1 MQAIP
6 WKSRCC
12 FLVLLFT
19 LSLLPRASTPA
30 PPDLATD
37 FEKSGGKESP
47 DYAHVMDYVRRL
59 DKAAP
64 WVQVESYG
72 KSPEGRDMQVLIVDS
87 HGRFTPAKAHS
98 GENVVVLVQAGIHA
112 GEIDGQDAG
121 LMLIRA
127 MAVEKTLAPL
137 LDHVTLLFI
146 PMFNIDGHERRS
158 AYNRPNQN
166 GPEVQGFRADATNL
180 NLNRDYLKADTP
192 EMRAWLGLFNKW
204 QPDFF
209 FDCHVTDGAD
219 YQHVVTY
226 TAEVWAS
233 TDSSVATWTAQRYV
247 KALEPLMAAAGMPL
261 CPYANFRKD
270 NDPKS
275 GMKAGPAT
283 PRFSTGYCA
292 LRDRPAVLIETHM
305 LKDYATR
312 VKGTY
317 EMLRTSLQVINAEHA
332 TLRNVIA
339 GADARAATLEKKQL
353 PLAFDTVFTDSTMF
367 DFLGLDYYTDKS
379 DITGGDWVHFTTTPR
394 TMRIPYFTTQQVT
407 AQAVVPAAYIVPAQ
421 WTVVIDRLTAHGV
434 RFTRLD
440 RPVTMDVSTYRFS
453 NPVWEAKP
461 FEGHHSVKYNL
472 TPVVEKMTFAP
483 GSVVVDTAQPL
494 ARVAVNLLEPA
505 APDALVRWGYMDSCF
520 EQKEY
525 FENYAF
531 EKVIRKM
538 LADSP
543 QLAADFREAKADTAL
558 ANHPDKIRRWFYE
571 RSPWYERTA
580 GLYPVG
586 RIIDRSVL
594 TTLPLHQ
601 GRS

>member
-1 MQAIP
+1 MQAIS
-6 WKSRCC
+6 WKSFFR

-19 LSLLPRASTPA
+19 LTLLPRSSTPA
-30 PPDLATD
+30 PPDLVTD
-37 FEKSGGKESP
+37 FEKSGGKDSP
-47 DYAHVMDYVRRL
+47 DYAHVLDYVQRL
-59 DKAAP
+59 DKASP
-64 WVQVESYG
+64 WVRVESYG
-72 KSPEGRDMQVLIVDS
+72 RSPEGRDMQVLIVDS
-87 HGRFTPAKAHS
+87 HGRFSPAKAHS
-98 GENVVVLVQAGIHA
+98 GENVVVLIQAGIHS

-121 LMLIRA
+121 LMLVRA
-127 MAVEKTLAPL
+127 MAVDKTLAPL

-166 GPEVQGFRADATNL
+166 GPAVQGFRANATNL
-180 NLNRDYLKADTP
+180 NLNRDYMKADTP
-192 EMRAWLGLFNKW
+192 EMRAWLSLFNKW

-219 YQHVVTY
+219 YRYVVTY

-233 TDSSVATWTAQRYV
+233 TDSSVAAWTRGYL
-247 KALEPLMAAAGMPL
+247 KALEPRMAQAQMPL

-275 GMKAGPAT
+275 GIKAGPST

-305 LKDYATR
+305 FKDYATR

-317 EMLRTSLQVINAEHA
+317 EMLRASLEVINAEHA
-332 TLRNVIA
+332 ALRDVIA
-339 GADARAATLEKKQL
+339 GADARAAALEKKTL
-353 PLAFDTVFTDSTMF
+353 PLSFDVAYTDSTMI
-367 DFLGLDYYTDKS
+367 DFLGFDYYSDTS
-379 DITGGDWVHFTTTPR
+379 DITGGKWVHFTDKPV
-394 TMRIPYFTTQQVT
+394 TMRIPYFSTQQVT
-407 AQAVVPAAYIVPAQ
+407 AQAVVPAAYIVPAA
-421 WTVVIDRLTAHGV
+421 WTVVIDRLVAHGV

-440 RPVTMDVSTYRFS
+440 RPITMDVATYRFS
-453 NPVWEAKP
+453 NAVWEQKP
-461 FEGHHSVKYNL
+461 FENHHAVKYSL

-525 FENYAF
+525 FENYQL

-543 QLAADFREAKADTAL
+543 QLAADFQQAKADTAL

-580 GLYPVG
+580 GLYPIG
-586 RIIDRSVL
+586 RIENRSVL

>member
-1 MQAIP
+1 MQANP

-19 LSLLPRASTPA
+19 LSLLPRTTTPA
-30 PPDLATD
+30 PPDLVTD
-37 FEKSGGKESP
+37 FEKSGGKQSP
-47 DYAHVMDYVRRL
+47 DYAQVMDYVKRL

-64 WVQVESYG
+64 WVRVESYG
-72 KSPEGRDMQVLIVDS
+72 RSPEGRDMQVLIVDS

-112 GEIDGQDAG
+112 GEIDGQEAG

-127 MAVEKTLAPL
+127 MAVDKTLAPL

-146 PMFNIDGHERRS
+146 PMFNIDGHEHRS

-166 GPEVQGFRADATNL
+166 GPEVQGFRANAINL

-219 YQHVVTY
+219 FQHVVTY
-226 TAEVWAS
+226 TAEIWAS
-233 TDSSVATWTAQRYV
+233 TDSSVANWTKGYV
-247 KALEPLMAAAGMPL
+247 KKLEPLMVKAGMPL
-261 CPYANFRKD
+261 APYANFRRD

-275 GMKAGPAT
+275 GLKAGPST
-283 PRFSTGYCA
+283 PRFSTGYLA

-317 EMLRTSLQVINAEHA
+317 EMLRTSLEVINEQHA
-332 TLRNVIA
+332 ALRDVISA
-339 GADARAATLEKKQL
+339 ADARAAALEKKTL
-353 PLAFDTVFTDSTMF
+353 PLSFDVVYTDSTMF
-367 DFLGLDYYTDKS
+367 DFLGFDYYSDKS
-379 DITGGDWVHFTTTPR
+379 DITGGKWVHFTDKPV

-407 AQAVVPAAYIVPAQ
+407 AQTVVPAAYIVPAA
-421 WTVVIDRLTAHGV
+421 WTVVIDRLQAHGI
-434 RFTRLD
+434 RFARLD
-440 RPVTMDVSTYRFS
+440 RAVTMDVATYRFS
-453 NPVWEAKP
+453 NAVWEAKP
-461 FEGHHSVKYNL
+461 FEGHHSAKYDL
-472 TPVVEKMTFAP
+472 TPVTEKMTFAP

-505 APDALVRWGYMDSCF
+505 APDALVRWGYMDACF

-525 FENYAF
+525 FENYQL

-543 QLAADFREAKADTAL
+543 KLTADFQAAKADTAF

-586 RIIDRSVL
+586 RIEDRSVL
-594 TTLPLHQ
+594 STLPLAQ